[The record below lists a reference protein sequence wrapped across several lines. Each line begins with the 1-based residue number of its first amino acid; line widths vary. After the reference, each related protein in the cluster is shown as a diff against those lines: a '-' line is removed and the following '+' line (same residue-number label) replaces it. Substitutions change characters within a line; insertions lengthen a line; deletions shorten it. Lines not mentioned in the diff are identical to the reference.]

1 MKPFFLTPL
10 LALALAAACPA
21 DPAQAPEHT
30 KSAKPDAPLDP
41 ASEAVR
47 KQQDQLTLENN
58 LDAERLK
65 KETNQLH
72 AEITRLKMER
82 ELATEKLATETAK
95 IQSAAQSDI
104 LKSSAERDDLSRQA
118 DVSKARAEKLSA
130 DLKALQ
136 TESSIEL
143 AKLQNQI
150 SRIETEEKRAQY
162 SDTKPVYLESPL
174 RPDGT
179 LVISDR
185 RVPLNGPITS
195 ATADYV
201 TNRIQYFNNKDHKM
215 PIFLVIDDSPGGSVM
230 AGYRILRSMDASE
243 APVHVVVKSFAA
255 SMAAA
260 IATLAKES
268 YAYPNAV
275 ILHHQVSSQIA
286 FARLNLTQQKEL
298 YQESQ
303 RWWTRLGGPIAAKM
317 GLTTEEFI
325 KQMYIHSSTGDW
337 SEFADEACKLKWVD
351 HVVARIDESA
361 VVKNPDLAPSPRE
374 VTAQINGLKEE
385 LDSDGHTAVYL
396 PRLNPQD
403 VYFIYNPDSYY
414 RAR

>member
-1 MKPFFLTPL
+1 
-10 LALALAAACPA
+10 
-21 DPAQAPEHT
+21 
-30 KSAKPDAPLDP
+30 
-41 ASEAVR
+41 
-47 KQQDQLTLENN
+47 
-58 LDAERLK
+58 
-65 KETNQLH
+65 
-72 AEITRLKMER
+72 
-82 ELATEKLATETAK
+82 
-95 IQSAAQSDI
+95 
-104 LKSSAERDDLSRQA
+104 
-118 DVSKARAEKLSA
+118 
-130 DLKALQ
+130 
-136 TESSIEL
+136 
-143 AKLQNQI
+143 
-150 SRIETEEKRAQY
+150 
-162 SDTKPVYLESPL
+162 
-174 RPDGT
+174 
-179 LVISDR
+179 
-185 RVPLNGPITS
+185 
-195 ATADYV
+195 
-201 TNRIQYFNNKDHKM
+201 M
-215 PIFLVIDDSPGGSVM
+215 PIFLVIDDCPGGSVM

-303 RWWTRLGGPIAAKM
+303 RWWTRLGGPISSKM
-317 GLTTEEFI
+317 GVATDEFV

-337 SEFADEACKLKWVD
+337 SEFADEACKLKWVN

-361 VVKNPDLAPSPRE
+361 VVKNPDLTPSARE

-385 LDSDGHTAVYL
+385 LDADGHPVVYL